1 MYISSDTTLSRGGIS
16 KCSISSAPVC
26 DLNKKD
32 KTLGPMIGLEMRG
45 ASCGLGRCSM
55 MGSVSFE
62 EAAILESHGIEVQS
76 PGGQSN
82 SDEVDG
88 NDFPDQVGNEF
99 RTSVAALEAAG

>member
-1 MYISSDTTLSRGGIS
+1 
-16 KCSISSAPVC
+16 
-26 DLNKKD
+26 
-32 KTLGPMIGLEMRG
+32 
-45 ASCGLGRCSM
+45 M

-99 RTSVAALEAAG
+99 RTSAPALKAAG

>member
-1 MYISSDTTLSRGGIS
+1 
-16 KCSISSAPVC
+16 
-26 DLNKKD
+26 
-32 KTLGPMIGLEMRG
+32 
-45 ASCGLGRCSM
+45 M

-88 NDFPDQVGNEF
+88 NDFPDQGCEASLFDKRVAARQFGF
-99 RTSVAALEAAG
+99 SRPDLTSPTQVARTSFWGSGC

>member
-1 MYISSDTTLSRGGIS
+1 M
-16 KCSISSAPVC
+16 C

-32 KTLGPMIGLEMRG
+32 KTLGLMIGLEMRG
-45 ASCGLGRCSM
+45 VSCGLSRCSM

>member
-1 MYISSDTTLSRGGIS
+1 MEI
-16 KCSISSAPVC
+16 
-26 DLNKKD
+26 
-32 KTLGPMIGLEMRG
+32 RG
-45 ASCGLGRCSM
+45 AACGLGRCSM

-88 NDFPDQVGNEF
+88 NDFPDQVCNHF
-99 RTSVAALEAAG
+99 TASAAALETV

>member
-1 MYISSDTTLSRGGIS
+1 MGPETKGIS
-16 KCSISSAPVC
+16 
-26 DLNKKD
+26 
-32 KTLGPMIGLEMRG
+32 RR
-45 ASCGLGRCSM
+45 LGRCSM

-88 NDFPDQVGNEF
+88 NDFPDQVGSKF
-99 RTSVAALEAAG
+99 RAAAAALEAAGRITVCCCCVTGLRGVFVRQEGRGPAVWLQPT